1 MFEVVVIFPKSTP
14 TGIHWACSLTQ
25 EWAKKQDRIKMVNL
39 IIKKAGVFF
48 TLWYS
53 ETRVNT
59 FLLIV
64 ANAKH
69 SQKIN
74 LNFLFVKST
83 QKFCYGWLPLNVD
96 IIGFCI
102 DLNVRETN
110 HHAISVGGL
119 QGHCIK
125 KMTSTTTIFSAINTA
140 WKQIS
145 VENQKVHI
153 HPNCHQS
160 LPSGLM
166 EIYFQVV
173 LILKVLL
180 PWNGKQP

>member
-1 MFEVVVIFPKSTP
+1 MFEVVVIFPKSTL
-14 TGIHWACSLTQ
+14 TGIHWANSLTQ
-25 EWAKKQDRIKMVNL
+25 EWAKKQERIK
-39 IIKKAGVFF
+39 IKGKSHYKTSWCFLHIMIQWNPCQHF
-48 TLWYS
+48 TLNS
-53 ETRVNT
+53 GQCKT
-59 FLLIV
+59 FT
-64 ANAKH
+64 K
-69 SQKIN
+69 KIN

-119 QGHCIK
+119 HGHCIK

-166 EIYFQVV
+166 EINCQVV
-173 LILKVLL
+173 LILKVVL
-180 PWNGKQP
+180 PWK

>member
-1 MFEVVVIFPKSTP
+1 MFEVVVIVPKSTP

-59 FLLIV
+59 LLF
-64 ANAKH
+64 NSGQCKTFTK
-69 SQKIN
+69 KIH

-119 QGHCIK
+119 HGHCIK

-166 EIYFQVV
+166 EIYCPVV
-173 LILKVLL
+173 LILKVVL
-180 PWNGKQP
+180 PWK